1 MALFRKPTNAGPW
14 KDEYAQIASADFNG
28 NSVTIKN
35 LRRAR
40 YATNAAPLSIDWD
53 EKEVEL
59 GDLKEVW
66 FGISVFAR
74 PQIAHTFLSFDFGDD
89 DPICISVEARQRPGQ
104 KYHPFTGLLNE
115 YHIINVIGDELDI
128 IGVRTYSKRNEVH
141 FQPLTLTED
150 RAKRLFLDMMTR
162 TNNLVDRPRHYNTLA
177 SNCTISLLKETVVPW
192 YQRYFDWRLVLAGY
206 SDRVAHQYGVLDQSH
221 SVEVLR
227 KAARLTTDD
236 ALPHEPDF
244 SKKIRE
250 SFWRQLAAQN
260 PHPETLASQ

>member
-1 MALFRKPTNAGPW
+1 LALFRKPTNAGPW
-14 KDEYAQIASADFNG
+14 KDEYARIASVDFNG
-28 NSVTIKN
+28 SSVTIKN

-40 YATNAAPLSIDWD
+40 YATNAAPISIDWD
-53 EKEVEL
+53 DKEVEL
-59 GDLKEVW
+59 DDLKQVW
-66 FGISVFAR
+66 LGISVFAK

-89 DPICISVEARQRPGQ
+89 DPICISIEARQRPGQ

-128 IGVRTYSKRNEVH
+128 IGVRIYSKNNEVL

-162 TNNLVDRPRHYNTLA
+162 TNSLTDKPRHYNTLA
-177 SNCTISLLKETVVPW
+177 SNCTISLLEETVVPW
-192 YQRYFDWRLVLAGY
+192 YRIYFDWRLVLAGY
-206 SDRVAHQYGVLDQSH
+206 SDRVAHQYGVLNQGH
-221 SVEVLR
+221 SVETLR

-236 ALPHEPDF
+236 GLPHEPDF

-250 SFWRQLAAQN
+250 SYWRRIGQV
-260 PHPETLASQ
+260 